1 LSPGRSAAI
10 SAIELGSVLI
20 VAVGAGLLAAPVV
33 VGRLAPR
40 FDPAPGRPPAISVVV
55 DWAPLL
61 VVAVTGVVVV
71 SALVW
76 LSEWVEG
83 RRPAG
88 SVVRN
93 GR

>member
-1 LSPGRSAAI
+1 MLARTRYRGGRAN
-10 SAIELGSVLI
+10 GSVL
-20 VAVGAGLLAAPVV
+20 VAAVGAALLAAPAVV
-33 VGRLAPR
+33 SRLAPR
-40 FDPAPGRPPAISVVV
+40 FDPAPGRPPAIAVVV

-61 VVAVTGVVVV
+61 VVAVVGVVIV

-76 LSEWVEG
+76 LSEWIDG

-88 SVVRN
+88 AVVRD